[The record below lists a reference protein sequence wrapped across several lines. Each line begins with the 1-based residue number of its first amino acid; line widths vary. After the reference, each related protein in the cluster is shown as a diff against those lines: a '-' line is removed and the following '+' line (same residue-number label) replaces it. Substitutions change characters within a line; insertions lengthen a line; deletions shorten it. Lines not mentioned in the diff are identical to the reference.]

1 MTIRAQPTS
10 DSISEL
16 AMRAVGADDALGAAL
31 QSAIDAMQRLA
42 AIRAAHE
49 KGAVTTDGGRVVH
62 ASINGREMQRLL
74 YGELAN
80 G

>member
-1 MTIRAQPTS
+1 MTPSEALR
-10 DSISEL
+10 EL
-16 AMRAVGADDALGAAL
+16 ASGKPLAFEQAVVDAL
-31 QSAIDAMQRLA
+31 DAMQRLA

-74 YGELAN
+74 YGELDQ
-80 G
+80 